1 MTNEAYSTPAFD
13 YDIDLL
19 LNANE
24 SIVAIPDLSQFLGSI
39 DHRFIN
45 RYPDHQSVQD
55 LIADWVGVD
64 SDRIVVTAGGDQA
77 IERIMRTLITPQRD
91 KVLTHAPSFEMIRI
105 YTQNFQGRVDNVPW
119 LDGPFPVADLMD
131 QIDDQTAVVVVTTPN
146 NPTGLEVTVDQ
157 VQQINQVAKQHGAK
171 VLVDLAYV
179 EFSDRD
185 PTLELADDDNLMMV
199 RTFSKAWGLAG
210 LRIGFLVAPSVEFA
224 TRIRNA
230 AGPYPVSA
238 LSLETA
244 RVALT
249 DYRDQMQQ
257 NIARVIQIRGLLS
270 ELLTR
275 CGAAPLPSGGNY
287 VLAKF
292 SDPQT
297 VWDGMARRGIGI
309 RKFTGNPVLADY
321 LRITCPATAGD
332 YVRVAQALTEVLD
345 CSEIDFESDALAA
358 FGPQHVAAQPTP
370 ESEQLASIEQSS
382 RRDRV
387 ASIKR
392 DTKETRIELELNLDG
407 AGNVQVETGIGFLD
421 HMLTALAF
429 HSGMDLSLKC
439 EGDLHV
445 DDHHT
450 AEDCAI
456 ALGAAIDQALGPR
469 KGIQRFGFAFA
480 PLDEALARTVVDL
493 SARPWPEIHLH
504 LERPMIGQWACENVT
519 HFFQS
524 LAMTLKCSLHV
535 DVIRGANDHHRV
547 EAAFKSLAKALKTAL
562 TRTSGD
568 VPSTKGVL

>member
-24 SIVAIPDLSQFLGSI
+24 SIVAIPDLSQFLESI

-55 LIADWVGVD
+55 LIADWVGVA

-119 LDGPFPVADLMD
+119 LDGPFPVAELMD
-131 QIDDQTAVVVVTTPN
+131 QIDDHTAVVVVTTPN

-157 VQQINQVAKQHGAK
+157 IQQINQVAKQHGAK

-185 PTLELADDDNLMMV
+185 PTSELADDDNLMMV

-257 NIARVIQIRGLLS
+257 NIARVVQIRGLLS

-287 VLAKF
+287 VLARF

-332 YVRVAQALTEVLD
+332 YLRVAQALTEVLD
-345 CSEIDFESDALAA
+345 CSEIDFEADALAA

-407 AGNVQVETGIGFLD
+407 TGNVQVATGIGFLD

-439 EGDLHV
+439 VGDLHV

>member
-24 SIVAIPDLSQFLGSI
+24 SIVAIPNLSQFLGSI

-45 RYPDHQSVQD
+45 RYPDHQSVQE
-55 LIADWVGVD
+55 LIGDWVGVD

-105 YTQNFQGRVDNVPW
+105 YTQNFQGQVDNVPW
-119 LDGPFPVADLMD
+119 LDGPFPVADLTD

-146 NPTGLEVTVDQ
+146 NPTGLEVTVNQ
-157 VQQINQVAKQHGAK
+157 IQQINQVAKQHGAK
-171 VLVDLAYV
+171 VLVDLAYI

-185 PTLELADDDNLMMV
+185 PTLELADDDNLMIV

-257 NIARVIQIRGLLS
+257 NIARVVQIRGLLS
-270 ELLTR
+270 SLLTR

-309 RKFTGNPVLADY
+309 RKFTGNPALADY

-332 YVRVAQALTEVLD
+332 YLRVAQALTEVMN
-345 CSEIDFESDALAA
+345 CSEIDVEADALAA
-358 FGPQHVAAQPTP
+358 FGPEHVVEQPTP
-370 ESEQLASIEQSS
+370 ESDQLASVKQSS
-382 RRDRV
+382 RGDRV

-439 EGDLHV
+439 VGDLHV